1 MVENILQ
8 IFAPERAAL
17 KKMLFWTSQIFDKMA
32 FRLSR
37 RPRPKR
43 FFTEK
48 MKKKLH
54 KLRVCRG
61 HQIHNWKISSGYY
74 PHNFCNGC
82 HVAGQLLWSAVAI
95 RSSDTLSI
103 WSTLGLIKSR
113 STNDHK
119 HFSQREIK
127 GFANLQIKISISIL
141 FLIALKSLH
150 SHIFCIDQPKLSIWN
165 ECLL

>member
-1 MVENILQ
+1 MERPTLHCLVARFCLWFISHIILY
-8 IFAPERAAL
+8 
-17 KKMLFWTSQIFDKMA
+17 LFLA
-32 FRLSR
+32 FRLSER
-37 RPRPKR
+37 LVQKSLSLRKWKR
-43 FFTEK
+43 SCTNCVYVGGI
-48 MKKKLH
+48 
-54 KLRVCRG
+54 RSIIGR
-61 HQIHNWKISSGYY
+61 Y